1 MAGSEFLFC
10 WGAEGGWSEGEST
23 SQLDWS
29 TEGLCFFGRGESPGV
44 MERFSPRDGTLLS
57 VSAVEAAELDM
68 RRES

>member
-10 WGAEGGWSEGEST
+10 WAPEGGWSEGEST

-29 TEGLCFFGRGESPGV
+29 GPLCFFGRGESPGV
-44 MERFSPRDGTLLS
+44 IERFSPRDGTLLS